1 MKGICKTNNGLLVAS
16 QFNGTRVLINLSNRQ
31 KWTFETRSD
40 GKVELRLKNIFVVMS
55 EKQFFKDWK
64 IVEKLEGWQ

>member
-1 MKGICKTNNGLLVAS
+1 MKGICKTSNGLLVAS

-31 KWTFETRSD
+31 KWTFETRND
-40 GKVELRLKNIFVVMS
+40 GKVELRLKNIFIVMS
-55 EKQFFKDWK
+55 EKQFFNDWK